1 MPQMSFRVVMLLV
14 LLAVLSIVLF
24 FLPRD
29 GFTNLDTSAPAP
41 IIDSPPRLYPAR
53 NIAVSGPA
61 SPAQA
66 APAEEVRMASPE
78 TAYDKFAPNEES
90 AAIPER
96 MRYPERMFQPAPS
109 NATREIAEAAG
120 IASASSSQAAH
131 SMQAFAPEIASNGG
145 EFMNGIFAN
154 DSSEPGAYSAF

>member
-1 MPQMSFRVVMLLV
+1 MSFRVGLLFVLLLV
-14 LLAVLSIVLF
+14 LSIILF

-29 GFTNLDTSAPAP
+29 GFTNLDTSAAAP
-41 IIDSPPRLYPAR
+41 IIEQPPRQYPAR
-53 NIAVSGPA
+53 TIVSGGP
-61 SPAQA
+61 SVPSQA
-66 APAEEVRMASPE
+66 APSDEIRLMSPE
-78 TAYDKFAPNEES
+78 VAHDEYAPNQES

-96 MRYPERMFQPAPS
+96 LRHPERMFQPAPS
-109 NATREIAEAAG
+109 NSTREIAEAAG

-131 SMQAFAPEIASNGG
+131 SMQAFATEVASNGG